1 MACKDSTI
9 LDENSK
15 DRDNILGGCLARL
28 RNIELCRP
36 KVACCDRSWRGPG
49 HCGRC
54 RCGKVVRKVL
64 LAPLVLLA
72 WNSPP
77 RCAAVEWWQ
86 RQRAGGGGLSWCAD
100 ATPLYLMLEFGGC
113 Q

>member
-28 RNIELCRP
+28 RNIELCCP
-36 KVACCDRSWRGPG
+36 KVACCDRSWRCPG
-49 HCGRC
+49 HCGRW
-54 RCGKVVRKVL
+54 L
-64 LAPLVLLA
+64 LALLVRLA
-72 WNSPP
+72 WNYPP

-86 RQRAGGGGLSWCAD
+86 RHRAVDDGLSWCAD
-100 ATPLYLMLEFGGC
+100 ATHCISCWNLEDVNDDA
-113 Q
+113 